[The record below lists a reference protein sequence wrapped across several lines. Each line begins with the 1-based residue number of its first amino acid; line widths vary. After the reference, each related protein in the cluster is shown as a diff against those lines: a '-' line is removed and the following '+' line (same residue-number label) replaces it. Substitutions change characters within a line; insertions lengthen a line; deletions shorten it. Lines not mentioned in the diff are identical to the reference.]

1 MVAYIN
7 DYYQNCKRKEAVIM
21 EYEKQV
27 TDEVTSLVKE
37 KTKKLTK
44 DEYLHGTFKKGDN
57 AKFLRNALAIYNLP
71 TIDIGDSEQVGE
83 RISWYFNHCL
93 ENDAKPGIAGLCNA
107 LGISRMT
114 FFNWQSKITRDR
126 KEHHELAVKAKGIIE
141 ELYEQ
146 YMMNGKINPVSGIF
160 LMKNNF
166 EGYYDRQDVVLTP
179 GSPLEP
185 QKNEAELKR
194 LYSSNDV
201 EDE

>member
-1 MVAYIN
+1 MS
-7 DYYQNCKRKEAVIM
+7 
-21 EYEKQV
+21 YEKQV
-27 TDEVTSLVKE
+27 TDEVTSLVQE
-37 KTKKLTK
+37 KVKKMTK
-44 DEYLHGTFKKGDN
+44 DQYLHPQTKKGDN
-57 AKFLRNALAIYNLP
+57 SRFLRNALATYNLP
-71 TIDIGDSEQVGE
+71 TIDISDAGQVEE
-83 RISWYFNHCL
+83 RITWYFNHCL
-93 ENDAKPGIAGLCNA
+93 ENDSKPGIAGLCNA

-114 FFNWQSKITRDR
+114 FFNWQSKVTQGR
-126 KEHHELAVKAKGIIE
+126 KEHHELAVRAKGIIE

-166 EGYYDRQDVVLTP
+166 AGYYDRQDVVLTP

-194 LYSSNDV
+194 LYAANDV